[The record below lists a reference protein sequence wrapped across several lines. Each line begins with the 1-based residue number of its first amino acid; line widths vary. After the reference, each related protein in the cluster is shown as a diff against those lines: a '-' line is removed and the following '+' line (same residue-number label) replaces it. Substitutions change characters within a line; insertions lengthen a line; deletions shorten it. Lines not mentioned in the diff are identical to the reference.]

1 MRNYSTQ
8 KNSNFYEETFSKF
21 RTNFETNL
29 EIIGEGNRL
38 LPILADKEQDIEFL
52 LYCHNLITHKWRSI
66 IFETARHYIDDLSK
80 WCIYYDGSLL
90 HNAVIDVNGKV
101 WLSNPQN
108 FKLGNSK
115 RHGHKLFDVDTDYFL
130 FYKILGKYIFLE
142 KQGLDNQIWT
152 GDMKD
157 LIIELKRTQLEL
169 SQYKKGL
176 L

>member
-1 MRNYSTQ
+1 
-8 KNSNFYEETFSKF
+8 
-21 RTNFETNL
+21 
-29 EIIGEGNRL
+29 
-38 LPILADKEQDIEFL
+38 
-52 LYCHNLITHKWRSI
+52 
-66 IFETARHYIDDLSK
+66 
-80 WCIYYDGSLL
+80 
-90 HNAVIDVNGKV
+90 VIDVNGKV